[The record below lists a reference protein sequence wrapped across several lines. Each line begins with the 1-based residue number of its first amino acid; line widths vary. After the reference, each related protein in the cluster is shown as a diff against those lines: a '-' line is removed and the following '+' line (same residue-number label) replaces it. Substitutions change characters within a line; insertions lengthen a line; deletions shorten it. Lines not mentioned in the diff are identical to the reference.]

1 MDIVR
6 VGLNLS
12 FFYFLF
18 SIPYSLEF
26 MVRGRLG
33 WSLNWTGLDLRS
45 DFVRWLLTYYLLQ
58 YLGQARLGLCV
69 KASEFKN

>member
-1 MDIVR
+1 
-6 VGLNLS
+6 
-12 FFYFLF
+12 
-18 SIPYSLEF
+18 

-45 DFVRWLLTYYLLQ
+45 DFVRWLLTYYLLLQ

>member
-18 SIPYSLEF
+18 SILYSLEF